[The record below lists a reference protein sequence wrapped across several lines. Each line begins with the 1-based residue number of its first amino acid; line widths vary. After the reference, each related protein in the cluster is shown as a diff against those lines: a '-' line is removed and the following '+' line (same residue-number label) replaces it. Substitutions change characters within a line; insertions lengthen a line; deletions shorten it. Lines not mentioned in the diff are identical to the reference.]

1 MHRDLKPENIL
12 LDSERNVRV
21 ADFGFGNNW
30 HKDRHLTTYCGSP
43 FYAAPEMV
51 SGTPYIGPETDVWSL
66 GVILYVLVCG
76 RLPFDASDLPALF
89 AQIKRGNY
97 QKPREGSIGTR
108 FSSLSVVVVINKHG
122 SIANIILM
130 SSLKS

>member
-1 MHRDLKPENIL
+1 
-12 LDSERNVRV
+12 
-21 ADFGFGNNW
+21 
-30 HKDRHLTTYCGSP
+30 
-43 FYAAPEMV
+43 MV

-97 QKPREGSIGTR
+97 QKPREGSIGKRLNTLPVLYR
-108 FSSLSVVVVINKHG
+108 GASKMLDTPT
-122 SIANIILM
+122 
-130 SSLKS
+130 

>member
-1 MHRDLKPENIL
+1 MVHRDLKPENIL

-97 QKPREGSIGTR
+97 QRPREGSIGSH
-108 FSSLSVVVVINKHG
+108 FCFMYAVVLVDKHN
-122 SIANIILM
+122 SIAYIVFIFYR
-130 SSLKS
+130 K